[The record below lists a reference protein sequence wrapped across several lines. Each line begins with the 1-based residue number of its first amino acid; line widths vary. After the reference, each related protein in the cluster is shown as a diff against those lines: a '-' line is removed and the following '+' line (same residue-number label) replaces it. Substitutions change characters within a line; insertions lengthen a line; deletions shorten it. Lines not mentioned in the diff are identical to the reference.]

1 MKYLKDSTWENL
13 PVDDFRPR
21 FFVETYVEKL
31 SIFTPHFAQS
41 RLMNV
46 FSSSSEALGYIDEYI
61 SNEKN
66 ASYLLSALDEIDS
79 CLGLDPVAKSL
90 FAHIDGPRE
99 ELFKK
104 LRKGDRNPNDLTR
117 LRVICRA
124 ILGQEDAYVSNLLE
138 QLKIAIF
145 DQEDLNKKSRITNKI
160 YSLTGLYTTHL
171 LSRGFSPTYLFN
183 RAEMFTRENNY
194 QGRSFRE
201 QFDLITDRLRT
212 YTTEHNVYFAI
223 RAHKPASLLAIGDDP
238 LFSFSGVLPV
248 AIQQTLQEKLS
259 RDFVPNVIACASVE
273 TTDHISAS
281 WYVKDKLD
289 QLLDAVT
296 ALDLNPKI
304 QVSAHCVTIAKHQA
318 LAHPKAIN
326 INLLLGF
333 LSSEGGSNFSNAS
346 PSIREALRKLNPQ
359 GYEQLGRS
367 LRYLRLAREAISLEQ
382 KLLNLWIALESLFSG
397 GQSTIM
403 ANILDY
409 VPQIY
414 AVAALRRR
422 VCYLRDLFLKAKVE
436 TTPLLR
442 QELGFGQLMDES
454 VTEDQVF
461 RLLRREDAAQ
471 ELFGTLDPKDHLKFK
486 VLATFEE
493 MKSNASIGKRLRQ
506 SEVDVERQLRRIYF
520 LRNKIAH
527 TGHYSNIRPQLV
539 THLLDYVVSC
549 YLALSVSAGAS
560 PDEEQTVDELLAA
573 YKMGADLV
581 KNRVNSEVAI
591 DELAQLIPIP
601 IS

>member
-1 MKYLKDSTWENL
+1 MKYLKDTTWENL
-13 PVDDFRPR
+13 PIDDFRPR

-31 SIFTPHFAQS
+31 SIYTPHFAQS

-46 FSSSSEALGYIDEYI
+46 FSSSSEALDYIDEYL

-66 ASYLLSALDEIDS
+66 VNYLLSALDEIDS
-79 CLGLDPVAKSL
+79 CLELDPVAKNL
-90 FAHIDGPRE
+90 FAHMDGPRE
-99 ELFKK
+99 ELFKRI
-104 LRKGDRNPNDLTR
+104 RKGDRNPNELTR

-124 ILGQEDAYVSNLLE
+124 IIGQEDAYVSELLN
-138 QLKIAIF
+138 QLRIALF
-145 DQEDLNKKSRITNKI
+145 DQEDLKKKARITDRI
-160 YSLTGLYTTHL
+160 YILTGLYTTHL
-171 LSRGFSPTYLFN
+171 LNRGFSPTYLFN

-201 QFDLITDRLRT
+201 QFQLITERLRT
-212 YTTEHNVYFAI
+212 YTTEHDVYFAI
-223 RAHKPASLLAIGDDP
+223 RAHRPASLLSIRDDP
-238 LFSFSGVLPV
+238 LFSFSNTVPA
-248 AIQQTLQEKLS
+248 AIQQTLREKLS
-259 RDFVPNVIACASVE
+259 RDFSPNVIACASVE
-273 TTDHISAS
+273 TTDHIGAS
-281 WYVKDKLD
+281 WHVKDKLD

-318 LAHPKAIN
+318 AAHQKAIN
-326 INLLLGF
+326 ISLLLSF
-333 LSSEGGSNFSNAS
+333 LSSEGGTNFSSAN

-359 GYEQLGRS
+359 GNEQLGRS
-367 LRYLRLAREAISLEQ
+367 LRYLRLARESVSLEQ

-397 GQSTIM
+397 GQSTILG
-403 ANILDY
+403 NVLDY

-414 AVAALRRR
+414 AVASLRRR
-422 VCYLRDLFLKAKVE
+422 VRYLRDLFVRAKAE

-442 QELGFGQLMDES
+442 QELGFGQRMDES

-471 ELFGTLDPKDHLKFK
+471 ELFERLDPKEHLKFK
-486 VLATFEE
+486 ILATFEE
-493 MKSNASIGKRLRQ
+493 LKSNSCIARRLRK

-549 YLALSVSAGAS
+549 YLALSVSAGTS
-560 PDEEQTVDELLAA
+560 PYEEQTVDELFAA

-581 KNRVNSEVAI
+581 KNRVNSEVTI
-591 DELAQLIPIP
+591 GELSQLIPVP
-601 IS
+601 II